1 MAILGL
7 FGAVMVLVLLNVP
20 IAVSLAVVALLAILH
35 TGGVEALANVPLV
48 MYTGSTSFPLI
59 AIPLFILAGA
69 IMNASGISRRLI
81 ALSSAVFG
89 FVRGALAQVTI
100 VTSMFFAEISG
111 SAVAD
116 AAALGSILIPA
127 MKQKGYSKEFSAAV
141 LSSSAT
147 LAVIIPPSIP
157 MILYAAMADT
167 SVVKLF
173 VAGIIP
179 GVLGG
184 LLMMVIAWRFARV
197 YDFPVEEKFR
207 WSRVWAA
214 FKDASWALI
223 LPALILG
230 GIFGGVVT
238 ATEGAALAV
247 LAAVAIG
254 VLVYRE
260 LNLKALYAA
269 MVDGVV
275 QTAVVML
282 LVAAS
287 ALLGVHLTEIQAPQ
301 KMALAAAALSNS
313 KWVVLLLLNVL
324 FLLLGLFLH
333 SAAAIILVVPVVM
346 PLVQAV
352 GIDPVQ
358 FGIIITINLGIGQ
371 QTPPVAS
378 VLTVACSIAN
388 ADMWE
393 VTKVNLW
400 FIAVLLLVLGIS
412 TYIPA
417 VPLALVRLFYGS

>member
-1 MAILGL
+1 MSLMLLL
-7 FGAVMVLVLLNVP
+7 FGAVLVLVVLNVP
-20 IAVSLAVVALLAILH
+20 IAVSLGVVAVVAMVTSH
-35 TGGVEALANVPLV
+35 
-48 MYTGSTSFPLI
+48 GSGSLPNLPIVLYNGATSFPLI

-81 ALSSAVFG
+81 ALSSAIFG
-89 FVRGALAQVTI
+89 FVRGALAQVTV

-127 MKQKGYSKEFSAAV
+127 MKSKGYTKEFSAAV

-173 VAGIIP
+173 VAGIVP

-184 LLMMVIAWRFARV
+184 LLMMVISYRFARV
-197 YDFPVEEKFR
+197 YNLPVEEKFQL
-207 WSRVWAA
+207 SRVWQA
-214 FKDASWALI
+214 FKEASWSLV

-247 LAAVAIG
+247 LAAIVIG
-254 VLVYRE
+254 TLIYRE
-260 LNLKALYAA
+260 LNLKDLYTA
-269 MVDGVV
+269 MIDGVV

-301 KMALAAAALSNS
+301 HLAAAASALSNS
-313 KWVVLLLLNVL
+313 KWVV
-324 FLLLGLFLH
+324 
-333 SAAAIILVVPVVM
+333 
-346 PLVQAV
+346 
-352 GIDPVQ
+352 
-358 FGIIITINLGIGQ
+358 
-371 QTPPVAS
+371 
-378 VLTVACSIAN
+378 
-388 ADMWE
+388 
-393 VTKVNLW
+393 
-400 FIAVLLLVLGIS
+400 
-412 TYIPA
+412 
-417 VPLALVRLFYGS
+417 